1 MPKPVTPE
9 NPANTSSCLDEYD
22 PAALSVASARNKIL
36 EAVAPVSGTE
46 QLALRQT
53 LNRILAHD
61 VYSPLDVPPATN
73 SAMDGYAFAGSD
85 LELAQSSGLHV
96 AGTAYAG
103 RPFQGKL
110 TTGECVRIFTGA
122 ILPPGTDTV
131 AAQERV
137 TRPSDAQ
144 PDVILLDSTIR
155 SGDNVRQAGEDISA
169 GDCVLKAG
177 TRLQAAEL
185 GLLASL
191 GIGEIHIRRRVRVA
205 FFSTGDELRS
215 IGEPLEPGM
224 LYDSNRYS
232 LYGLLSSAG
241 CELLDMGVVRDTP
254 EATEKAFALAAENAD
269 VLITSGGV
277 SVGDADYVKTT
288 LDAFGQVNFWKVAMK
303 PGRPLA
309 FGKINNTV
317 FFGLPG
323 NPVSVMVTFYQ
334 FVQQALRKMMGETF
348 TQPLIVRA
356 VCQSKLRK
364 RAGRFEFQ
372 RGILTRDD
380 EGQLIVSKTGQQ
392 GSGILSSMTRANCFI
407 MLPETTTDVEAG
419 TEVEVQPFGQ
429 LF

>member
-1 MPKPVTPE
+1 MSESTSAKTPTQ
-9 NPANTSSCLDEYD
+9 PQSCLDEYD
-22 PAALSVASARNKIL
+22 PAALSVESARNKIL
-36 EAVAPVSGTE
+36 AAVAPVSGTE

-53 LNRILAHD
+53 LNRILATD

-73 SAMDGYAFAGSD
+73 SAMDGYAFAGTD
-85 LELAQSSGLHV
+85 LELAQSSGLHIT
-96 AGTAYAG
+96 GTAYAG
-103 RPFQGKL
+103 RPYQGKL
-110 TTGECVRIFTGA
+110 ATGECVRIFTGA
-122 ILPPGTDTV
+122 ILPPGADTV

-137 TRPSDAQ
+137 TRATDSDL
-144 PDVILLDSTIR
+144 ILLDDSTR

-169 GDCVLKAG
+169 GSCVLNAG
-177 TRLQAAEL
+177 SRLQAAEL

-191 GIGEIHIRRRVRVA
+191 GIGEVHVRRRVRVA

-254 EATEKAFALAAENAD
+254 EATEKAFTLAAENAD

-288 LDAFGQVNFWKVAMK
+288 LDTFGQVSFWKVAMK

-356 VCQSKLRK
+356 ICQSKLRK

-380 EGQLIVSKTGQQ
+380 KGRLIVSKTGQQ

-407 MLPETTTDVEAG
+407 LLPETTTDIEAG